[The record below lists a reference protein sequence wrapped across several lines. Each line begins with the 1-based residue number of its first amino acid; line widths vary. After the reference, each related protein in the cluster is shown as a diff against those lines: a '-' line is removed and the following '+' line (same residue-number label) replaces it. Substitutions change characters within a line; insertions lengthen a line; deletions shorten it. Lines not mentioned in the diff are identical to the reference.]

1 MRVLYHFPQSP
12 FSRRTRMVLAEKG
25 LEVELRDARSDAA
38 VHAEAKRLSPGGTL
52 PVLVDDDGFVLADS
66 GAIAAYAE
74 ALVPEPRLFPR
85 GEATRLVHV
94 AMAACDA
101 ALTNFIDVATRY
113 HTLADS
119 PAYAEVAREMIGR
132 GQRSLDHLGALVGDR
147 ETIDPGG
154 FGVADIWATTTVSW
168 LERLPSRRGESPN
181 LDRLNALGWTVPPNL
196 PAYAARHR
204 ERKSFPIG

>member
-1 MRVLYHFPQSP
+1 MRVLYQFPQSP

-25 LEVELRDARSDAA
+25 IEVELRDARSDAA
-38 VHAEAKRLSPGGTL
+38 VHAEAKRLSSGGTL
-52 PVLVDDDGFVLADS
+52 PVLVDEDGFVLADS

-85 GEATRLVHV
+85 GEATRVVHT

-119 PAYAEVAREMIGR
+119 PGFAEVSAEMVGR
-132 GQRSLDHLGALVGDR
+132 GQRCLDHLGTLVGAR

-154 FGVADIWATTTVSW
+154 FGVGDIWIATTISW
-168 LERLPSRRGESPN
+168 LERLPARRGESAN
-181 LDRLNALGWTVPPNL
+181 IDRLLSLGCRVPANL

-204 ERKSFPIG
+204 ERKSFPL

>member
-1 MRVLYHFPQSP
+1 
-12 FSRRTRMVLAEKG
+12 MVLAEKG
-25 LEVELRDARSDAA
+25 VEVELRDARGDAA
-38 VHAEAKRLSPGGTL
+38 LHAEAKALSPGGTL

-85 GEATRLVHV
+85 GSATRLVHT

-101 ALTNFIDVATRY
+101 ALTHFIDIATRY

-119 PAYAEVAREMIGR
+119 PGYGDVAREMVGR
-132 GQRSLDHLGALVGDR
+132 GQRSLDHLGTLVGDHH
-147 ETIDPGG
+147 TIDPGG
-154 FGVADIWATTTVSW
+154 FGVADVWATTTVSW
-168 LERLPSRRGESPN
+168 LERLPSRAGESAN
-181 LDRLNALGWTVPPNL
+181 IDRILALGWRLPANL

-204 ERKSFPIG
+204 ERKSFPVG